1 MWPKNYGGDILI
13 LLVSE
18 FLPSGKNHDGDYQLD
33 NVQLGN
39 VSVAIKIR
47 YLIHNST
54 LPQK

>member
-13 LLVSE
+13 LLVTE